1 MGPFL
6 NTLLTTLGVWI
17 PRIIAALVILL
28 IGWII
33 AKIVAAIVRKLA
45 GLLKIDARLGK
56 WLEGSGT
63 KMPSIEKIIAGIFYW
78 VIMIFAIIAALNA
91 LGMTQIAAFFTAF
104 LAPVFAYLPQLAS
117 AAILVLIAWLV
128 ATILRGLVVRLLHG
142 LGVDKK
148 INDEAAMG
156 ALPISGAIGEA
167 IYWLVWLLFL
177 PAILGVLGL
186 AALAIPVQN
195 MINDLLAFL
204 PKLLAAAI
212 ILIVGIFVARILQ
225 RITASALHAF
235 GADALSDR
243 VGLSRVLG
251 KPNLSGLLGYIV
263 YIIVFIPVVIAALN
277 ALGLTYLAAPLS
289 EMLTQVLLAIPKLF
303 AAAVILG
310 VAYVIARV
318 IADLVTNLL
327 SDAGF
332 DKIVARMSLGEV
344 SAEGRNKPSQIVG
357 MLIIFVIMIFAAMAA
372 AGMVGWAAMVVIL
385 GQFIVF
391 LGQLLV
397 ALVILVVG
405 VYLANLAAKVILSTK
420 LEQKRIFALLA
431 RIAII
436 VFAAIMALDQTGL
449 ANDIVNMGFGLVLA
463 GLALAVG
470 LAFGLGGKDVAKYQL
485 VRWYKSAEASLA
497 APQAPEATLD
507 AEKPAE

>member
-6 NTLLTTLGVWI
+6 ETLLTLLGEWI

-28 IGWII
+28 VGWII
-33 AKIVAAIVRKLA
+33 AKIVAAIVRKIVS
-45 GLLKIDARLGK
+45 LLKIDARLGK
-56 WLEGSGT
+56 SLEGSDT
-63 KMPSIEKIIAGIFYW
+63 KMPSLERVIVSIFYW
-78 VIMIFAIIAALNA
+78 VIMIFTIIAALNA

-104 LAPVFAYLPQLAS
+104 LTPFFAYLPQLA
-117 AAILVLIAWLV
+117 AGVVLALIAWLV
-128 ATILRGLVVRLLHG
+128 ATILRGIVVRLLHG
-142 LGVDKK
+142 VGIDKK
-148 INDEAAMG
+148 VNDQADMG

-167 IYWLVWLLFL
+167 VYWLVWLLFL
-177 PAILGVLGL
+177 PGILSVLGL
-186 AALAIPVQN
+186 VGLAVPVQN
-195 MINDLLAFL
+195 MINDLLAFI

-225 RITASALHAF
+225 RVTASMLHAF

-251 KPNLSGLLGYIV
+251 KPNLSGLIGYIV

-277 ALGLTYLAAPLS
+277 AVGLTYLAAPLS
-289 EMLTQVLLAIPKLF
+289 EMLTQVLLAIPKFF

-310 VAYVIARV
+310 IAYVIARV
-318 IADLVTNLL
+318 IADLVANLL
-327 SDAGF
+327 SNAGF
-332 DKIVARMSLGEV
+332 DSIMARLSLGEV
-344 SAEGRNKPSQIVG
+344 SAEGRGKPSQIVG
-357 MLIIFVIMIFAAMAA
+357 MLIIFAIMIFAAMAA
-372 AGMVGWAAMVVIL
+372 AGIVGWTWMVMIL
-385 GQFIVF
+385 GEFVAF
-391 LGQLLV
+391 LFKLLV
-397 ALVILVVG
+397 ALVILVIG
-405 VYLANLAAKVILSTK
+405 VYLANLAAKVILSTN

-497 APQAPEATLD
+497 APQEPEATLD
-507 AEKPAE
+507 AETPAE

>member
-1 MGPFL
+1 
-6 NTLLTTLGVWI
+6 
-17 PRIIAALVILL
+17 
-28 IGWII
+28 
-33 AKIVAAIVRKLA
+33 
-45 GLLKIDARLGK
+45 
-56 WLEGSGT
+56 
-63 KMPSIEKIIAGIFYW
+63 
-78 VIMIFAIIAALNA
+78 
-91 LGMTQIAAFFTAF
+91 
-104 LAPVFAYLPQLAS
+104 
-117 AAILVLIAWLV
+117 
-128 ATILRGLVVRLLHG
+128 
-142 LGVDKK
+142 
-148 INDEAAMG
+148 
-156 ALPISGAIGEA
+156 
-167 IYWLVWLLFL
+167 
-177 PAILGVLGL
+177 
-186 AALAIPVQN
+186 
-195 MINDLLAFL
+195 
-204 PKLLAAAI
+204 
-212 ILIVGIFVARILQ
+212 LIVGIFVARILQ

-277 ALGLTYLAAPLS
+277 AVGLTYLAAPLS

-327 SDAGF
+327 SNAGF
-332 DKIVARMSLGEV
+332 DNIVTRLSLGEV

-357 MLIIFVIMIFAAMAA
+357 MLIIFVIMLFAAMAA

-385 GQFIVF
+385 GQFIAF
-391 LGQLLV
+391 LAQLLV
-397 ALVILVVG
+397 ALIILVIG
-405 VYLANLAAKVILSTK
+405 VYLANLAAKVILGTN
-420 LEQKRIFALLA
+420 LEQKRLFALLA

-449 ANDIVNMGFGLVLA
+449 ANDIVNMGFGLLLA

-497 APQAPEATLD
+497 APEAPEATLD
-507 AEKPAE
+507 AEKPVE